1 MSTVVKNGTVLA
13 ADRTYKADVLI
24 EGERIAVIGDN
35 LKGETVLDA
44 EGA

>member
-24 EGERIAVIGDN
+24 EGERISAIGALN
-35 LKGETVLDA
+35 HRSMFVHQ
-44 EGA
+44 